1 MTDFGMVTLFA
12 ILILLGGAVVVIA
25 ILGYLYFSLKSR
37 VSQQVE
43 YGLSVWRERELDAIR
58 KEQAESA
65 QQQALAQLQ
74 QWREQE
80 LDSVRKQQLEVAR
93 SEACVQ
99 LEQWKTEYSQGIRQ
113 QAIQQSQAV
122 TLGKITEHFV
132 PYLPDFVFNPKDA
145 RFLGSPIDFVVFD
158 GLNEGEVKRIVLLE
172 VKTGMSTLNTRERKI
187 RDAVQ
192 SGKVE
197 WMEIRPQLELSQTTQ
212 TLPTHAM

>member
-1 MTDFGMVTLFA
+1 MTESGIVTLFA

-43 YGLSVWRERELDAIR
+43 YGLSVWRERELGAIR

-158 GLNEGEVKRIVLLE
+158 GLNEGEVKRVVLLE
-172 VKTGMSTLNTRERKI
+172 VKTGMSALNTRERKI

-197 WMEIRPQLELSQTTQ
+197 WMEIRPQLELSQTPQ
-212 TLPTHAM
+212 ILSTHAT